1 MQPVEVV
8 PGLALERETALAP
21 LSLSPSETVPA
32 VNVFE
37 GLLVVLDRAENV
49 PAPATVPATPST
61 TADASSLRARVTGS
75 PPRRARAASRGSDP
89 RSRPAPSRRGC
100 RPPRRSA
107 ARRRA
112 GRPARSR
119 PAADDGREGAPG
131 TPREEPAAPHGP
143 PTGRSYSTCAL
154 DERRRR
160 LARAASRAAALAR

>member
-49 PAPATVPATPST
+49 PALTTVPATPST
-61 TADASSLRARVTGS
+61 TADASSLRARLIGS
-75 PPRRARAASRGSDP
+75 PPRRARAASRGSGP

-107 ARRRA
+107 ARRLA
-112 GRPARSR
+112 ARPARSR
-119 PAADDGREGAPG
+119 RAGADPPAAR
-131 TPREEPAAPHGP
+131 
-143 PTGRSYSTCAL
+143 PTRGVRP
-154 DERRRR
+154 
-160 LARAASRAAALAR
+160 